1 MTTIS
6 KMNSKSI
13 AIICVPQIPGKLN
26 MGDFQKVSAAL
37 TGMKLDASPGSG
49 GGKGSANRSPSTSKD
64 DSIDQHGYAV
74 PRDSVV
80 NATDAAAPSTPSGPA
95 RVPVMVADATTGNE
109 YAQPIA
115 LGAKGTPPPPPPP
128 NADKSKAKQH
138 RERREQM
145 ALQNGEKIVIF
156 FFNRN
161 SNVRVLIA

>member
-1 MTTIS
+1 
-6 KMNSKSI
+6 
-13 AIICVPQIPGKLN
+13 

-37 TGMKLDASPGSG
+37 TGMKLDASPGSGGG

-80 NATDAAAPSTPSGPA
+80 NAPDAAAAAPSTPSGPA

-115 LGAKGTPPPPPPP
+115 LGAKAGGNPPPPPPP

-145 ALQNGEKIVIF
+145 ALQNGEYFFQAFFTSIVT
-156 FFNRN
+156 RMC
-161 SNVRVLIA
+161 SRVLIA